1 MTQIRY
7 QTSVG
12 RDDTIQSYMWRRAE
26 QMGIFLIYFVT
37 KHICLTGVW
46 VPQQKKCH
54 VSVKA
59 LFLVHR
65 SLSPTENGEQADL
78 ELFLTF
84 HGVFLFPGP
93 SVFFLVRH
101 PELFTSL
108 KVCSSL
114 LFCF

>member
-26 QMGIFLIYFVT
+26 QMEIFLIYFVT
-37 KHICLTGVW
+37 KHICLAGVW
-46 VPQQKKCH
+46 VPQQKKCQ

-59 LFLVHR
+59 LFLVHG
-65 SLSPTENGEQADL
+65 SLSPTGSSEQADL
-78 ELFLTF
+78 ELFLMF

-93 SVFFLVRH
+93 SIFFLM
-101 PELFTSL
+101 
-108 KVCSSL
+108 
-114 LFCF
+114 